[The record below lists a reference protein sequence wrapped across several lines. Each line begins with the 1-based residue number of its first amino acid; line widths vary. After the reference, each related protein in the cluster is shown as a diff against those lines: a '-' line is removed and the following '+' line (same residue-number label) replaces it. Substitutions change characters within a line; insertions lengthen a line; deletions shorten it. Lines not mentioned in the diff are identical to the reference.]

1 MFLILCNSPPG
12 SRLPIHRS
20 SQARVLEWVV
30 ISSSRRSSRPRV
42 EPTSPAWQADSL
54 PLSHLGSPKIK
65 KNNMCMLS
73 HIRKISQINLY
84 IKSSENINELI
95 TRETGDAGLIPGWVR
110 SPRGGNGKP
119 TPVFLLGE
127 SHGQKS
133 LVGHSPWGHKEMDT
147 T

>member
-1 MFLILCNSPPG
+1 
-12 SRLPIHRS
+12 
-20 SQARVLEWVV
+20 
-30 ISSSRRSSRPRV
+30 
-42 EPTSPAWQADSL
+42 
-54 PLSHLGSPKIK
+54 
-65 KNNMCMLS
+65 MLS

-133 LVGHSPWGHKEMDT
+133 LVGTGSQSQRQLSN
-147 T
+147 